1 MIKDNQTAD
10 HYFSTDPKSRF
21 IISSIST
28 ILRGRDFI
36 FSTSSSVF
44 SKKRIDPGTRLLVE
58 KMVLPENGT
67 ILDLGC
73 GYGAIGIVAASTNN
87 KLQVI
92 MTDVNSRAVTL
103 SRINIKRNGIINA
116 KVRLGYL
123 YEPVE
128 GLIFNCILVNPPVSA
143 GMDLVK
149 KMVQEATKVLAN
161 GGSFQMVIR
170 SKIGKK
176 TLPLIFNE
184 VFGNCTIIS
193 RGSGYRVLRGENLLT
208 HNY

>member
-1 MIKDNQTAD
+1 MSIDKQSPE

-21 IISSIST
+21 IISSFST
-28 ILRGRDFI
+28 ILRGHDFM

-44 SKKRIDPGTRLLVE
+44 SKKRIDSGTRLLVE
-58 KMVLPENGT
+58 KMILPEEGT
-67 ILDLGC
+67 LLDLGC
-73 GYGAIGIVAASTNN
+73 GYGAIGIVAASTNQ

-92 MTDVNSRAVTL
+92 MTDVNSRAVAL
-103 SRINIKRNGIINA
+103 SRINIKKNRIINA
-116 KVRLGYL
+116 KVRRGYL

-128 GLIFNCILVNPPVSA
+128 GLIFNCVLLNPPVSA

-149 KMVQEATKVLAN
+149 KMVLGAPKVLAN
-161 GGSFQMVIR
+161 GGLFQMVIR

-184 VFGNCTIIS
+184 AFGNCTIIS
-193 RGSGYRVLRGENLLT
+193 RGSGYRILKGEII
-208 HNY
+208 

>member
-1 MIKDNQTAD
+1 MSIDNQSPD

-21 IISSIST
+21 IIFSIST
-28 ILRGRDFI
+28 ILRGRDFM

-73 GYGAIGIVAASTNN
+73 GYGTIGIVAASIKN

-103 SRINIKRNGIINA
+103 SRINIKRNRIINA

-123 YEPVE
+123 YEPVQD
-128 GLIFNCILVNPPVSA
+128 LIFNCILLNPPVSA

-149 KMVQEATKVLAN
+149 KMILEAPKVLAN

-184 VFGNCTIIS
+184 AFGNCNIIS
-193 RGSGYRVLRGENLLT
+193 RGSGYRVLKGEL
-208 HNY
+208 Y